1 MTIILGIVAGLIA
14 FAIGGLWYGVIFRD
28 TWIQASGI
36 DMEQVEAAH
45 QEGQKGQNEMVMSL
59 AIEIVTAI
67 ALMIFIQ
74 TLGVSP
80 LHAAGGMGI
89 VAILS
94 SLKNYFFEQRSVQ
107 LIVINESYKL
117 ICYLVVGIFAL
128 FV

>member
-1 MTIILGIVAGLIA
+1 MTIILGIVAGLMA

>member
-14 FAIGGLWYGVIFRD
+14 FAIGGLGYGVIFRD
-28 TWIQASGI
+28 AWIQASGI

-94 SLKNYFFEQRSVQ
+94 SLKNYFFEHRSVQ

>member
-14 FAIGGLWYGVIFRD
+14 FTIGGLWYGVIFRD
-28 TWIQASGI
+28 AWIQASGI

>member
-1 MTIILGIVAGLIA
+1 MIIILGIVAGLIA

>member
-80 LHAAGGMGI
+80 LHAAGGVGI
-89 VAILS
+89 GAILS

>member
-1 MTIILGIVAGLIA
+1 MTMSLGMVAGLIA

-28 TWIQASGI
+28 AWIQASGI

>member
-14 FAIGGLWYGVIFRD
+14 FAIGGLWYGVFFRD

>member
-107 LIVINESYKL
+107 LIVINESYKM

>member
-28 TWIQASGI
+28 AWIQASGI